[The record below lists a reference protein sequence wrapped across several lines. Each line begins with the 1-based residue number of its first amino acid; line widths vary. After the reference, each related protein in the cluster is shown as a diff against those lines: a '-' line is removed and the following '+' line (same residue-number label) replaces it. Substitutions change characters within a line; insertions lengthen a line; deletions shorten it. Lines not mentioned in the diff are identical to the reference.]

1 MATMTFSQAGS
12 PAFNQRIGEIL
23 DNLAQEVK
31 KELPSHFIALVLAGG
46 YGRGEGACVIR
57 HGEESLYNDLDL
69 FLIVDTPMAVPE
81 SIHSITR
88 GYEKQ
93 LGIEVDIGKPLT
105 LKDIKSFPHQLMW
118 QDLLDGHFVVLGD
131 SDILTRNAPA
141 YLTSPLP
148 QVEALRL
155 LLNRGS
161 GLLQALMQSH
171 LLSANAQ
178 HNLPDADFIRRNR
191 AKCMLALGDSL
202 LISYGVYISPLAKR
216 TLALHEHAKEMSI
229 PAMDRIQH
237 LFEEAARFKVR
248 PDSLPTEQPSQPL
261 LMEIAEQW
269 VEVLMHTEARR
280 TNRQWPSPQAYA
292 HDLFIR
298 EPEQH
303 TAKRLL
309 RNVLRNAQNKR
320 FSFHYPRERL
330 YRQLARLLDQPHP
343 EQTAWMREA
352 QAFLSVWRQYN

>member
-1 MATMTFSQAGS
+1 MIFSQAGS
-12 PAFNQRIGEIL
+12 PEFNQRIGQIL

-57 HGEESLYNDLDL
+57 HGEEALYNDLDL

-81 SIHSITR
+81 SIRSITH

-105 LKDIKSFPHQLMW
+105 IKDIKCFPHQLMW
-118 QDLLDGHFVVLGD
+118 QDLLDGHYVVLGA
-131 SDILTRNAPA
+131 SDILTSNAPR

-171 LLSANAQ
+171 LLSVDAQ
-178 HNLPDADFIRRNR
+178 HKLPDADFIRRNR

-202 LISYGVYISPLAKR
+202 LISYGIYSSPLVKR
-216 TLALHEHAKEMSI
+216 TLALRTHAQEMSI
-229 PAMDRIQH
+229 PTMDRIQL
-237 LFEEAARFKVR
+237 LFDEAARFKVR
-248 PDSLPTEQPSQPL
+248 PDSLPVEQPALPAL
-261 LMEIAEQW
+261 LETAALW
-269 VEVLMHTEARR
+269 TEVLLHTESHR
-280 TNRQWPSPQAYA
+280 TKQQWASPQAYA
-292 HDLFIR
+292 HAHFIR

-303 TAKRLL
+303 TIKRLL
-309 RNVLRNAQNKR
+309 RNLVRNAQQKR
-320 FSFHYPRERL
+320 LSFHYPRERL
-330 YRQLARLLDQPHP
+330 YHQLARLLDQPHP
-343 EQTAWMREA
+343 EQSAWMREA
-352 QAFLSVWRQYN
+352 QVFLSVWRQYN

>member
-1 MATMTFSQAGS
+1 MTFSQAGS
-12 PAFNQRIGEIL
+12 PEFNQRLGEIL

-46 YGRGEGACVIR
+46 YGRGEGACVLR
-57 HGEESLYNDLDL
+57 HGEKSLYNDLDL

-81 SIHSITR
+81 SIRSITH

-105 LKDIKSFPHQLMW
+105 LKDIKSLPHQLMW
-118 QDLLDGHFVVLGD
+118 QDLIDGHYVVLGD
-131 SDILTRNAPA
+131 SDILTRHAPA
-141 YLTSPLP
+141 FLTSPLP

-171 LLSANAQ
+171 LLSTDAQ

-202 LISYGVYISPLAKR
+202 LISYGVYSSPLAKR
-216 TLALHEHAKEMSI
+216 IQALHTQAKAMSI
-229 PAMDRIQH
+229 PSMDRIQG
-237 LFEEAARFKVR
+237 LFDEAARFKVR
-248 PDSLPTEQPSQPL
+248 PDSLPTEQPALPAL
-261 LMEIAEQW
+261 IETAALW
-269 VEVLMHTEARR
+269 VEVLLHTEALR
-280 TNRQWPSPQAYA
+280 TKRQWSSLHAYA

-309 RNVLRNAQNKR
+309 RNLVRNAQNKR
-320 FSFHYPRERL
+320 LSFHYPRERL

-352 QAFLSVWRQYN
+352 QEFLSVWRRYN